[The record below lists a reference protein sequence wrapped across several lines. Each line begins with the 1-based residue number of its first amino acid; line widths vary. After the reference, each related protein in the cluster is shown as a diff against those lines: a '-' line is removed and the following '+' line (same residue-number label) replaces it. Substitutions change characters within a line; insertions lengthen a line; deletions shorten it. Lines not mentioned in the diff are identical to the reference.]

1 MATTIEVPPCQAAC
15 PIHTNVRGYVAAI
28 AKGDAEE
35 AIRIVRQVNPFPSVC
50 GRICTRPC
58 ESKCRRAQADEAVSI
73 RALKRFAADQTKGL
87 AIPEKMEA
95 SRDEKV
101 AIIGSGPSGLTAAHD
116 LALLGY
122 KVTLYEAQQKL
133 GGMLSE
139 GIPDYRLP
147 KAMVQEEIDRILALG
162 VEAKTGV
169 SLGKDFTIEGLM
181 KDHHAVFLAV
191 GSQKGI
197 VPKCHGSELEGI
209 IPGVAFL
216 KQVSRGQNPSIG
228 KHIAV
233 IGGGHTAIDAARTCI
248 RLGASDVTVIYRRTI
263 DEMPAGREEVEAS
276 EQEGIRFHYL
286 ASPVA
291 FLGEGHVQKLR
302 CIRMQ
307 LGEPDPSGRRRP
319 VPIENSEFE
328 IEADMVILAIGYI
341 PDTSS
346 LKESGLN
353 INRNGTVIV
362 KDETGITNLSGVF
375 AAGDVVSGPQS
386 VIDAIAS
393 GRKVAES
400 IHRHFQGLRQK
411 EPMVFDPLAPLD
423 IPLVERIDKSDREKS
438 AVLPAEERIRN
449 FHEVEVGF
457 SREQAIKEAQRCLN
471 CGAGA
476 QISDACASC
485 LNCVRVCP
493 YGVPSPGKDI
503 AEIDRSQCQAC
514 GICASECPASAITL
528 NFESA
533 KDSLA
538 EIEKIV
544 GRAREETPD
553 ILIIGFYC
561 RYQSPLGPPA
571 DRDNVYWVGKC
582 CTGRMD
588 VRQMIY
594 PIELEAEGVALF
606 VCENDGCRF
615 RDGST
620 YLKKHLNEAKKLLD
634 MTGIGSERI
643 SIISGEEGMDAF
655 INRLETLGIN
665 PLRTGKKVKA

>member
-73 RALKRFAADQTKGL
+73 RALKRFAADQTRGL
-87 AIPEKMEA
+87 AIIEKPVA
-95 SRDEKV
+95 SNNEKI

-116 LALLGY
+116 LVLLGY
-122 KVTLYEAQQKL
+122 KVTVYEAQQKL

-147 KAMVQEEIDRILALG
+147 KDLVQAEIDRILALG
-162 VEAKTGV
+162 VVAKTGV
-169 SLGKDFTIEGLM
+169 SLGKDFTIEGLL
-181 KDHHAVFLAV
+181 KDNHAVFLAV

-216 KQVSRGQNPSIG
+216 KQVSRGQEPAIG
-228 KHIAV
+228 RHIAV

-248 RLGASDVTVIYRRTI
+248 RLGVSEVTVIYRRTI
-263 DEMPAGREEVEAS
+263 DEMPAGRDEVAAS
-276 EQEGIRFHYL
+276 EQEGVRFYYL

-328 IEADMVILAIGYI
+328 MEADMVILAIGYT
-341 PDTSS
+341 PDTTS

-362 KDETGITNLSGVF
+362 KDETGTTNLSGVF

-393 GRKVAES
+393 GRKVADS
-400 IHRHFQGLRQK
+400 IHRHFRGLQQK
-411 EPMVFDPLAPLD
+411 EQIDFHPLEPLD
-423 IPLVERIDKSDREKS
+423 KTVVERIDTSIRQEYS
-438 AVLPAEERIRN
+438 LLPAEERIRS
-449 FHEVEVGF
+449 FEEVEVGF
-457 SREQAIKEAQRCLN
+457 SPEQAIKEAQRCLN

-476 QISDACASC
+476 HISDACASC

-493 YGVPSPGKDI
+493 YGVPSPGKDM
-503 AEIDRSQCQAC
+503 AEIDMSQCQAC

-528 NFESA
+528 NFENA
-533 KDSLA
+533 KDSVA
-538 EIEKIV
+538 EIEKTV
-544 GRAREETPD
+544 TLAREETPD
-553 ILIIGFYC
+553 ILILGFYC

-571 DRDNVYWVGKC
+571 DRDNVYWIGKC

-588 VRQMIY
+588 VKQIIY
-594 PIELEAEGVALF
+594 PVEIEAEGVALF
-606 VCENDGCRF
+606 VCENDRCRF
-615 RDGST
+615 RDGDK
-620 YLKKHLNEAKKLLD
+620 YLKKHVNEARKLLD
-634 MTGIGSERI
+634 ETGIGSERI
-643 SIISGEEGMDAF
+643 SIISGEEEMDAF
-655 INRLETLGIN
+655 RNTLETLGIN